1 MATKPFDYKKE
12 YKELYQPK
20 TIPQLVDVPEM
31 NFIMVDG
38 RGDPND
44 SPLFQ
49 EAVEILYGIS
59 YTIKMS
65 SKKGMEPEGYFDY
78 VVPPLEGLW
87 WIDGTEFSFTDREN
101 WLWTLMIR
109 LPEFVTSDVFAWAKA
124 ETKRK
129 SRSWVW
135 IKPDL
140 RRLKRVCAFRSCTSA
155 PTAPNL
161 SQWRR

>member
-65 SKKGMEPEGYFDY
+65 SKKAWSRRD
-78 VVPPLEGLW
+78 
-87 WIDGTEFSFTDREN
+87 
-101 WLWTLMIR
+101 TLITLFR
-109 LPEFVTSDVFAWAKA
+109 L
-124 ETKRK
+124 
-129 SRSWVW
+129 
-135 IKPDL
+135 
-140 RRLKRVCAFRSCTSA
+140 
-155 PTAPNL
+155 
-161 SQWRR
+161 